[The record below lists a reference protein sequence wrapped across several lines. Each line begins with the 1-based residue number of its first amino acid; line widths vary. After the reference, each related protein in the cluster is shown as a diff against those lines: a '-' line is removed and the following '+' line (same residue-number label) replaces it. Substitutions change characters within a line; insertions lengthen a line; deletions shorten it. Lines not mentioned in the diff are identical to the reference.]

1 MKIDEPKTPYE
12 YQSGAEDEENASIEE
27 SAGNGTGACPLD
39 ASLLAARYL
48 KYLTA
53 KSSDNFS

>member
-27 SAGNGTGACPLD
+27 SSGTGGCPLD

-48 KYLTA
+48 KC
-53 KSSDNFS
+53 